1 MWDRSGRLA
10 PPAQLPV
17 RPALR
22 RASLAANASTRF
34 WRREPTQQ
42 QQQQQPQ
49 SRSSSSSR
57 SRSGGAAAEKP
68 QQSQTRKQ
76 QPQSQ
81 SQAVASRAASSC
93 KGAASVDKPL
103 VQRLTIAVLLGQF
116 PSRRNVPLTRP
127 RRFSIWAIRVSGHL
141 ASWPSHRSHPS
152 PVGPSLTQLNA
163 RAWSLS
169 GKQYNWIAG

>member
-93 KGAASVDKPL
+93 KGAASVELSPTSPSVGRHAKLAHQFWFSYPPPGAGGGSSMGRLL
-103 VQRLTIAVLLGQF
+103 V
-116 PSRRNVPLTRP
+116 PSVSFAWFFGRN
-127 RRFSIWAIRVSGHL
+127 
-141 ASWPSHRSHPS
+141 
-152 PVGPSLTQLNA
+152 
-163 RAWSLS
+163 
-169 GKQYNWIAG
+169 